1 MKKIA
6 QLFPRVKASTVMN
19 TLDKHHIAI
28 EDPDKVFFSN
38 VNLVTGPNGAGK
50 TRFLNALRELYQKV
64 SDVDIL
70 YGYFPGLSF
79 AKPPKQDAGQLRVC
93 TLQEFK
99 IYADASF
106 DDFFR
111 EIEAQSE
118 EFVYQ
123 LLEFRSQREEG
134 QNRETFRLVAGFFS
148 DLTGKK
154 LVKDPALSGLA
165 VEDADGVQT
174 PLRETLER
182 LSPGERMLFYMSI
195 FLSLKRNL
203 RGRRVIILDEPE
215 SHLHPK
221 ALLQFVRTLC
231 SVFPGTT
238 IWMATH
244 SLFLLPEFQFEN
256 IVYLENGV
264 VLCRHSDLYQKAL
277 SGLLGEGNENVSRFF
292 ASLPH
297 WQYFEFIAE
306 CFTNPVVIS
315 TVNPKDD
322 QVRIFIDALQKHK
335 ITSVLDCGG
344 GSGRLGES
352 MMKTT
357 VAEWSGVTYEIYD
370 ARPSYKGRAFKVYT
384 RLEDAP
390 GNYDCVVMMNFLHEV
405 PPEEW
410 SDWFRKIYDLMAPE
424 GHLLFVEV
432 DALQTGECPND
443 GGYLVLGMGEL
454 AELFAVPVDKLS
466 EIRIG
471 DKSSTFGV
479 LVNREYLLNVEKKT
493 VSAAIQRLEKRSY
506 EQLRAIRAEENRRRA
521 AERGRKKPD
530 SEDKKETVFDARRY
544 AFFSQQ
550 YINAKLFNDAERER
564 EKAASGEPGGAGTEN
579 TLEKEGMIDTNRE
592 RKLRMLLDQI
602 DVLLS
607 KERALSPET
616 CMKIGFDF
624 RDTVDVFLRD
634 GVVPEGRLDYCHT
647 LVDMLERAN
656 GSNTLIMKLL
666 LVERLMNYLPA
677 FIKFLEKND
686 FQNIIQNIAKKKTQK
701 ETPSET

>member
-1 MKKIA
+1 MKKIT
-6 QLFPRVKASTVMN
+6 QLFQRVRANTVMN

-28 EDPDKVFFSN
+28 EDPDKVLFSE
-38 VNLVTGPNGAGK
+38 VNLVIGPNGAGK
-50 TRFLNALRELYQKV
+50 TRFLDALLELYQKAP
-64 SDVDIL
+64 DMDIL
-70 YGYFPGLSF
+70 YGYFPALSS
-79 AKPPKQDAGQLRVC
+79 AKPPKPDTVQLRAC

-99 IYADASF
+99 LYADASF

-123 LLEFRSQREEG
+123 LLESRSQREEG
-134 QNRETFRLVAGFFS
+134 QNKETFQLVAGFFS

-154 LVKDPALSGLA
+154 LVKDQALSGLA
-165 VEDADGVQT
+165 VEDAGGVQT

-195 FLSLKRNL
+195 FLALKRNL

-221 ALLQFVRTLC
+221 ALLQFVRTLR
-231 SVFPGTT
+231 SEFRGTT

-264 VLCRHSDLYQKAL
+264 VLRRHSDLYQKAL

-315 TVNPKDD
+315 TVDPKDD
-322 QVRIFIDALQKHK
+322 QVQIFIDALQKHK
-335 ITSVLDCGG
+335 ITRVLDCGG
-344 GSGRLGES
+344 GSGRLGLS
-352 MMKTT
+352 MMETT
-357 VAEWSGVTYEIYD
+357 VAEWGGVTYDIYD
-370 ARPSYKGRAFKVYT
+370 AWPSYKGRTFKVYK
-384 RLEDAP
+384 RLEDTP

-410 SDWFRKIYDLMAPE
+410 SDWFRKVYDLMAPE

-432 DALQTGECPND
+432 DALRTGECPND
-443 GGYLVLGMGEL
+443 GGYLVLGAGEL
-454 AELFAVPVDKLS
+454 AELFAVPAEKLP
-466 EIRIG
+466 EIRIR
-471 DKSSTFGV
+471 DKSPTFGV
-479 LVNREYLLNVEKKT
+479 PVEREYLRGATKKT

-506 EQLRAIRAEENRRRA
+506 DELRTIRAEENKRRA
-521 AERGRKKPD
+521 AEKERKKSD
-530 SEDKKETVFDARRY
+530 AEDKRKSAFDARRY

-564 EKAASGEPGGAGTEN
+564 ETLPPGESAGVGADN
-579 TLEKEGMIDTNRE
+579 IPAIKEIKE
-592 RKLRMLLDQI
+592 RLLKQQLDQ
-602 DVLLS
+602 VEGLLA
-607 KERALSPET
+607 KERAVNPET
-616 CMKIGFDF
+616 CRKIRSCF
-624 RDTVDVFLRD
+624 RDTVDRFLRD
-634 GVVPEGRLDYCHT
+634 GGVPEERLDYCHH
-647 LVDMLERAN
+647 LVGRLERAN
-656 GSNTLIMKLL
+656 GSKELIARLL
-666 LVERLMNYLPA
+666 YIEELMGYLPA
-677 FIKFLEKND
+677 SDKFARLNY
-686 FQNIIQNIAKKKTQK
+686 IQYLL
-701 ETPSET
+701 

>member
-1 MKKIA
+1 M
-6 QLFPRVKASTVMN
+6 P
-19 TLDKHHIAI
+19 
-28 EDPDKVFFSN
+28 
-38 VNLVTGPNGAGK
+38 
-50 TRFLNALRELYQKV
+50 
-64 SDVDIL
+64 DVDIL
-70 YGYFPGLSF
+70 YGYFPGLSS

-264 VLCRHSDLYQKAL
+264 VLRRHSDLYQKAL

-390 GNYDCVVMMNFLHEV
+390 GNYDCIVMMNFLHEV

-410 SDWFRKIYDLMAPE
+410 SDWFRKIYGLMAPE

-454 AELFAVPVDKLS
+454 AELVAVPVDKLS

-479 LVNREYLLNVEKKT
+479 LVDREYLQGVEKKT
-493 VSAAIQRLEKRSY
+493 VSAAIQCLEKRSY

-564 EKAASGEPGGAGTEN
+564 EKAASGESGGVSEDKTPVKKEKIDPDTER
-579 TLEKEGMIDTNRE
+579 LLKWHWDRVGGLLAIE
-592 RKLRMLLDQI
+592 RT
-602 DVLLS
+602 
-607 KERALSPET
+607 ANPEI
-616 CMKIGFDF
+616 CRKIGSCF
-624 RDTVDVFLRD
+624 RDTVDRFLRD
-634 GVVPEGRLDYCHT
+634 GGVPEERLDYCYK
-647 LVDMLERAN
+647 LVNKLECAD
-656 GSNTLIMKLL
+656 GSKQLIARLL
-666 LVERLMNYLPA
+666 LVEGLMGHLPA
-677 FIKFLEKND
+677 ALKFDK
-686 FQNIIQNIAKKKTQK
+686 QNYMQYL
-701 ETPSET
+701 

>member
-1 MKKIA
+1 MKKIT
-6 QLFPRVKASTVMN
+6 QLFQRVKANTVMS

-28 EDPDKVFFSN
+28 EDPDKVLFSN

-50 TRFLNALRELYQKV
+50 TRFLNALLELYQKV
-64 SDVDIL
+64 SDIDIL
-70 YGYFPGLSF
+70 YGYFPALSS
-79 AKPPKQDAGQLRVC
+79 ARPPKPDGGQLRKC
-93 TLQEFK
+93 TLQEYK
-99 IYADASF
+99 LYADAGF

-118 EFVYQ
+118 EFIYQ
-123 LLEFRSQREEG
+123 LLVCRSQREEG
-134 QNRETFRLVAGFFS
+134 QNTETFQLVARFFS

-154 LVKDPALSGLA
+154 LVKNPALSGLA
-165 VEDADGVQT
+165 VEEAGGVQT

-195 FLSLKRNL
+195 FLALKRNL

-221 ALLQFVRTLC
+221 ALLQFVRTLR

-264 VLCRHSDLYQKAL
+264 VLRRHSDLYQKAL

-315 TVNPKDD
+315 TVDPKDE
-322 QVRIFIDALQKHK
+322 QVRIFIDALQTHK
-335 ITSVLDCGG
+335 ITRVLDCGG
-344 GSGRLGES
+344 GSGRLGLS
-352 MMKTT
+352 MMETT
-357 VAEWSGVTYEIYD
+357 VAEWGGVTYDIYD
-370 ARPSYKGRAFKVYT
+370 AWPSYRGRTFKVFK

-410 SDWFRKIYDLMAPE
+410 VDWFRKIYDLMAPE
-424 GHLLFVEV
+424 GRLLFVEV
-432 DALQTGECPND
+432 DALRTGERPND
-443 GGYLVLGMGEL
+443 GGYLVLGAGEL
-454 AELFAVPVDKLS
+454 AELFAVPAGKLP

-479 LVNREYLLNVEKKT
+479 PVDREYLRNVKKKT
-493 VSAAIQRLEKRSY
+493 VSAAIQCLEKRCY
-506 EQLRAIRAEENRRRA
+506 DQLRAIRAEENKRRA
-521 AERGRKKPD
+521 AEKEGKKPTA
-530 SEDKKETVFDARRY
+530 EDKKNDARRY

-564 EKAASGEPGGAGTEN
+564 EKAPSGKSAGAKADDPPVKKKITDPEKRRQ
-579 TLEKEGMIDTNRE
+579 LEA
-592 RKLRMLLDQI
+592 LLNQI
-602 DVLLS
+602 DGLLS
-607 KERALSPET
+607 KERALSPEA
-616 CMKIGFDF
+616 CKKIGFYF
-624 RDTVDVFLRD
+624 RDTVDAFLRD
-634 GVVPEGRLDYCHT
+634 GVVPKGRLDYCHT
-647 LVDMLERAN
+647 LVGTLERAD
-656 GSNTLIMKLL
+656 GSKKLIAILL
-666 LVERLMNYLPA
+666 LIEGVMDYLPA
-677 FIKFLEKND
+677 SKWFVEQDYLQYI
-686 FQNIIQNIAKKKTQK
+686 
-701 ETPSET
+701 

>member
-1 MKKIA
+1 M
-6 QLFPRVKASTVMN
+6 P
-19 TLDKHHIAI
+19 
-28 EDPDKVFFSN
+28 
-38 VNLVTGPNGAGK
+38 
-50 TRFLNALRELYQKV
+50 
-64 SDVDIL
+64 DVDIL
-70 YGYFPGLSF
+70 YGYFPGLSS

-264 VLCRHSDLYQKAL
+264 VLRRHSDLYQKAL

-384 RLEDAP
+384 RLEDASR
-390 GNYDCVVMMNFLHEV
+390 NYDCVVMMNFLHEV

-479 LVNREYLLNVEKKT
+479 LVDREYLQGVEKKT
-493 VSAAIQRLEKRSY
+493 VSAAIQCLEKRSY
-506 EQLRAIRAEENRRRA
+506 EQLRAIRAEENKRRA
-521 AERGRKKPD
+521 AEKEWKKPD
-530 SEDKKETVFDARRY
+530 AEDKKNDARRY

-564 EKAASGEPGGAGTEN
+564 EKVASGESGGVSEDKTPVKKEKIDPDTER
-579 TLEKEGMIDTNRE
+579 LLKWHWDRVEGLLAIE
-592 RKLRMLLDQI
+592 RT
-602 DVLLS
+602 
-607 KERALSPET
+607 ANPEI
-616 CMKIGFDF
+616 CRKIGSCF
-624 RDTVDVFLRD
+624 RDTVDRFLRD
-634 GVVPEGRLDYCHT
+634 GGVPEERLDYCYK
-647 LVDMLERAN
+647 LVNKLEYAD
-656 GSNTLIMKLL
+656 GSKQLIARLL
-666 LVERLMNYLPA
+666 LVEGLMGHLPA
-677 FIKFLEKND
+677 ALKFDK
-686 FQNIIQNIAKKKTQK
+686 QNYMQYL
-701 ETPSET
+701 